1 MADTSP
7 VHAAL
12 DFAYSVTIEIET
24 PRTKCTY
31 FCI

>member
-7 VHAAL
+7 IQAVL

-24 PRTKCTY
+24 SRTKCTY